1 MVKTATDKTGPRVR
15 PVRQNESLPGETTR
29 PGRTTGPG
37 RTTAGTGVRR
47 HWAFGLLLTAG
58 LLLRIAAQL
67 AYQPAL
73 LYIDSKKY
81 LFGTEVRTW
90 GAFDPLGY
98 LLLVLRPVLAFGNLA
113 AVALLQHGLGIAMAI
128 ALYVLLLR
136 LGVTRWLAALATAP
150 VLLDG
155 YQLVAEQT
163 IMPDTL
169 FEALVVAGLVIL
181 LWRPRIGLAT
191 VIVAGLVLG
200 LSAPVRQV
208 GEALILPALVY
219 VLVMTKTWRARMV
232 FGAVLTACFALPVL
246 GYMTYSAVGLHD
258 GFELSNMGDEYLYGR
273 TAHAADCATLKIP
286 ADEWFLCPK
295 ASAAAALGVD
305 GLVNVGITPAQTYAG
320 SGPKLGAD
328 AYSGVLQ
335 RQFAYSVISQQPL
348 RVAGDIASDT
358 VKLFALTRD
367 GQQGDTPI
375 SRWQFQAS
383 YPYYPPGITAT
394 GDTSANIIFALSGGG
409 TVHVDRPLAVTLRNY
424 QLHGGFTPG
433 PVFLLSLLAGAGGIF
448 AYRRLGEP
456 TMAMACLL
464 VTGSAVIL
472 LLGADLYEFSWRY
485 QLPAIVTLPVAGAL
499 GVTALTRLYRRNR
512 VSGSASGGATTVSTA
527 AQDAEAEK
535 IL

>member
-1 MVKTATDKTGPRVR
+1 MTA
-15 PVRQNESLPGETTR
+15 
-29 PGRTTGPG
+29 GPG
-37 RTTAGTGVRR
+37 KTAGTGVRR
-47 HWAFGLLLTAG
+47 HWAFWLLLTAG

-81 LFGTEVRTW
+81 LFGTQVQSW

-98 LLLVLRPVLAFGNLA
+98 LLLVLRPVLAVSDLA

-128 ALYVLLLR
+128 VLYLLLVR
-136 LGVTRWLAALATAP
+136 LGVSTWLAALATAP

-169 FEALVVAGLVIL
+169 FEVLVVAGLAIL
-181 LWRPRIGLAT
+181 LWRPRLGLAS
-191 VIVAGLVLG
+191 VIVAGLALG

-208 GEALILPALVY
+208 GEAMILPALVY
-219 VLVMTKTWRARMV
+219 VLVMTKTWRTRLV
-232 FGAVLTACFALPVL
+232 FGTVLTACFALPIL
-246 GYMTYSAVGLHD
+246 GYMAYSAAGLHD

-286 ADEWFLCPK
+286 AGEWFLCPK
-295 ASAAAALGVD
+295 ASVAAALGVD
-305 GLVNVGITPAQTYAG
+305 GLVNVGLAPSQTYAG
-320 SGPKLGAD
+320 PGTRPAAD
-328 AYSGVLQ
+328 ANYGVLQ
-335 RQFAYSVISQQPL
+335 SRFAYAVITQQPV
-348 RVAGDIASDT
+348 RVAGDIATDA

-394 GDTSANIIFALSGGG
+394 GATSANVIFALSGGG
-409 TVHVDRPLAVTLRNY
+409 TVHVDRPLAVALRDY
-424 QLHGGFTPG
+424 QLDGGYTPG
-433 PVFLLSLLAGAGGIF
+433 PVYLLALLAGVAGIF

-456 TMAMACLL
+456 AMALACMLI
-464 VTGSAVIL
+464 TGSAVVL

-485 QLPAIVTLPVAGAL
+485 QLPAVVTLPVAGAL
-499 GVTALTRLYRRNR
+499 GVTALTRLYRRHR
-512 VSGSASGGATTVSTA
+512 SGSPAAEPAAESTGAGSTA
-527 AQDAEAEK
+527 AAETV
-535 IL
+535 L

>member
-1 MVKTATDKTGPRVR
+1 
-15 PVRQNESLPGETTR
+15 
-29 PGRTTGPG
+29 
-37 RTTAGTGVRR
+37 VRR
-47 HWAFGLLLTAG
+47 HWAFGHGAFGHGALRHWALRHGAFGLLLTVG

-67 AYQPAL
+67 AYQPGL

-81 LFGTEVRTW
+81 LFGTEVQSW

-113 AVALLQHGLGIAMAI
+113 AVALLQHALGIAMAV
-128 ALYVLLLR
+128 ALYLLLLR
-136 LGVTRWLAALATAP
+136 LGVSRWLAALATAP

-169 FEALVVAGLVIL
+169 FEALVAAGLVIL
-181 LWRPRIGLAT
+181 LWRPRLGLAS

-219 VLVMTKTWRARMV
+219 VLVMTKTWRSRLV
-232 FGAVLTACFALPVL
+232 SGTVLTACFALPIL

-286 ADEWFLCPK
+286 ANEWFLCPK
-295 ASAAAALGVD
+295 ASVAAALGVD
-305 GLVNVGITPAQTYAG
+305 GLVNVGITPGQTYAG
-320 SGPKLGAD
+320 SGPRLGAN

-335 RQFAYSVISQQPL
+335 SQFAYAVIRQQPL
-348 RVAGDIASDT
+348 RVAGDIASDA

-394 GDTSANIIFALSGGG
+394 GDTSANVIFSLSGGG
-409 TVHVDRPLAVTLRNY
+409 SVHVDRSLAVALRNY

-433 PVFLLSLLAGAGGIF
+433 PVFLLSLLAGVAGIF

-456 TMAMACLL
+456 AMALACLL
-464 VTGSAVIL
+464 ITSSAVVL

-499 GVTALTRLYRRNR
+499 GVTALTKLYRRHR
-512 VSGSASGGATTVSTA
+512 VSEPASDGPATENTA
-527 AQDAEAEK
+527 TQDAEAETV
-535 IL
+535 L